1 VGVTLR
7 NRSTPDP
14 EAGIQQLTQVFQ
26 GYRKALAK
34 LIARIVRPHDIED
47 IVQETYIRIYQASQK
62 KTIFH
67 ARSFMLK
74 TARNLALNHVA
85 RADALN
91 YLEQQV
97 DREADPNEPA
107 FDYESD
113 VVDSPDSVLQS
124 EEEFLLFCR
133 SVRDLSLQCRRA
145 FILRKVY
152 GLSQRDV
159 AKRLGIAESTVEKHI
174 AKGITTASAYMKLH
188 GYARSRSR
196 PGRMQTA
203 GGDRNE

>member
-1 VGVTLR
+1 LSTET
-7 NRSTPDP
+7 TPDP
-14 EAGIQQLTQVFQ
+14 EAGVQQLTQVFQ
-26 GYRKALAK
+26 TYRKALAK
-34 LIARIVRPHDIED
+34 LIARIVKPHDIED
-47 IVQETYIRIYQASQK
+47 IVQETYIRIFQASQK

-91 YLEQQV
+91 YLEHQV
-97 DREADPNEPA
+97 DREADPNEPT
-107 FDYESD
+107 FDYEGDAAASSD
-113 VVDSPDSVLQS
+113 TVLQS

-133 SVRDLSLQCRRA
+133 SMRDLSLQCRRA

-152 GLSQRDV
+152 GLSQRDI
-159 AKRLGIAESTVEKHI
+159 AKRLGITESTVEKHI

-188 GYARSRSR
+188 GYGRSQPSVRGHAVS
-196 PGRMQTA
+196 GRGPQ
-203 GGDRNE
+203 